1 MSTIKRSDNLFP
13 FPIQPNFN
21 FAPQKQDGNEFTPYN
36 FTKDLL
42 KEQKKPELRLKKE
55 PVSNATCIP
64 VNIEEDSC
72 SLHEA
77 SSDSIT
83 PSPMNTEDEEDTTG
97 ILLIYAIHV
106 IYAIRVIYA
115 YSLTRLH

>member
-1 MSTIKRSDNLFP
+1 MSTTKRLDNLFP

-36 FTKDLL
+36 FTKGLL

-55 PVSNATCIP
+55 PLSDATRTP
-64 VNIEEDSC
+64 VNIEDDSC

-83 PSPMNTEDEEDTTG
+83 PSPMNTEDEEETTG
-97 ILLIYAIHV
+97 IVLIYV
-106 IYAIRVIYA
+106 VCF
-115 YSLTRLH
+115 L